1 MSDPKIIEH
10 LVSSNPDDGTTKTWT
25 HSVSRRYEPEGK

>member
-1 MSDPKIIEH
+1 

-25 HSVSRRYEPEGK
+25 HSVSRRYNPEG